1 MALELGNIAASSG
14 GVGPE
19 HVTQTD
25 LYSAPTALF
34 DGPITDKT
42 MLYAREY
49 MFRPLQQLETGGP
62 FTFYIPGESGLYIDP
77 ESIRLEGQLVILKK
91 NDAGGWVKLDEADTD
106 VVADPTNAP
115 DVKSGPGVCLINSIG
130 TSLFESVKVTLN
142 GAHVNF
148 IHTQDTHYKAYLE
161 TILTY
166 GRDAA
171 ETHLRCNGFAMDKA
185 NQFDVIK
192 GNDGAEERAKWTDLS
207 SIVEFSSPIH
217 NDILSVEKF
226 LPDMLALSI
235 TLTKAPDRFLLQRLK
250 NYATEYKIELK
261 NLGIRMR
268 KIQLPSA
275 LSTSIEAS
283 LAAGNRARY
292 PLIRSEIKTYAIPMN
307 TLSQRWSNIFL
318 GQMPNTVCVGL
329 VQEDAYQGNWELNP
343 YNFKPF
349 KVQDCHFTIS
359 GVTYPTEHYKFS
371 RAKTNKASNR
381 IAYRLMLDALGP
393 GRANA
398 GHQITEERFMSG
410 CRFYGYDFSPENCRA
425 FHRHEHETGTF
436 SVDLTFGEK
445 LPVNVMCII
454 YATFNDEFQISQDR
468 SLYTNIAAT
477 ST

>member
-1 MALELGNIAASSG
+1 MALELGNIASSSG

-19 HVTQTD
+19 HVSQTD

-49 MFRPLQQLETGGP
+49 MFRPLQQMETGGP

-77 ESIRLEGQLVILKK
+77 ETIRLEGELVILKK
-91 NDAGGWVKLDEADTD
+91 GDGGAWVDLTDDDEDVETDANGVT
-106 VVADPTNAP
+106 TQH
-115 DVKSGPGVCLINSIG
+115 GPGVCLVNSIG

-148 IHTQDTHYKAYLE
+148 IHTQNTHYKAYLE

-171 ETHLRCNGFAMDKA
+171 ETHLRCNGFEMDQAGK
-185 NQFDVIK
+185 FDVIK
-192 GNDGAEERAKWTDLS
+192 GNSGAEERATWTEKS
-207 SIVEFSSPIH
+207 GIVSFSSPIH
-217 NDILSVEKF
+217 NDILSVERF

-235 TLTKAPDRFLLQRLK
+235 TLTKTPDSFLLQKLK
-250 NYATEYKIELK
+250 NHATEYKIQLQ

-268 KIQLPSA
+268 KIQLPAA

-292 PLIRSEIKTYAIPMN
+292 PLIRSEIKTYAIPQN
-307 TLSQRWSNIFL
+307 TLSQKWNNIFL

-329 VQEDAYQGNWELNP
+329 VAEEAYQGKFDLNP
-343 YNFKPF
+343 FNFKPF
-349 KVQDCHFTIS
+349 KVADCHFTIS
-359 GVTYPTEHYKFS
+359 GVSYPTEHYKFS
-371 RAKTNKASNR
+371 KAKRHKAANR
-381 IAYRLMLDALGP
+381 RTYRLMCDALGP

-398 GHQITEERFMSG
+398 GHQITEERYASG

-436 SVDLTFGEK
+436 SVDFTFGEK
-445 LPVNVMCII
+445 LEQNVMCII